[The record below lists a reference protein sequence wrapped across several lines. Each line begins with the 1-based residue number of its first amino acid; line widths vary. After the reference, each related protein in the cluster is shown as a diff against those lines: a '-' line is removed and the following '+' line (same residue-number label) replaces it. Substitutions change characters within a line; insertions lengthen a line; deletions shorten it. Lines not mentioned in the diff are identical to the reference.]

1 MIQQMKLNLAHS
13 RTGRARF
20 VVADKSVLLITIAHA
35 GAEGRRRIF
44 ARTHFPP
51 DMIRL
56 LSAARPANTFMP
68 PWYPTGQR
76 VGVFREGQM
85 RLFFGIILGIALT
98 VGGAYVVD
106 STAGAGA
113 ARMVNWD
120 VVARNVD
127 GVTNFVRDGWRKIT
141 G

>member
-1 MIQQMKLNLAHS
+1 
-13 RTGRARF
+13 
-20 VVADKSVLLITIAHA
+20 
-35 GAEGRRRIF
+35 
-44 ARTHFPP
+44 
-51 DMIRL
+51 
-56 LSAARPANTFMP
+56 
-68 PWYPTGQR
+68 
-76 VGVFREGQM
+76 M

-120 VVARNVD
+120 VVAKNVD
-127 GVTNFVRDGWRKIT
+127 GVTNFVRDGWKKIT